1 MAKKTVR
8 AAKPTQQR
16 TKEEQWRKRM
26 AAQAR
31 TGATTYSAPN
41 GAGSAV
47 AEPEDDVETYESA
60 AVAPAAVA
68 PTPAPRAQAQRAT
81 STPATSAAR
90 ASAAQAA
97 QRRNLASQRPVRP
110 RAGITNT
117 MSVEEEMHYIRT
129 DIRKLITL
137 TAICIV
143 IIIIL
148 AFIVPSIVK

>member
-31 TGATTYSAPN
+31 TGTTAYSAPN

-60 AVAPAAVA
+60 AVAPAAAV
-68 PTPAPRAQAQRAT
+68 PTPAPRAQAPRAT
-81 STPATSAAR
+81 STPATAAAR
-90 ASAAQAA
+90 ASAAQ
-97 QRRNLASQRPVRP
+97 RRSLASQRPVRP

>member
-31 TGATTYSAPN
+31 TGTTAYSAPN

-60 AVAPAAVA
+60 AVAPAAAV
-68 PTPAPRAQAQRAT
+68 PTPAPRAQAPRAT
-81 STPATSAAR
+81 STPATAAAR
-90 ASAAQAA
+90 ASAAQ
-97 QRRNLASQRPVRP
+97 RRSLASQRPVRP
-110 RAGITNT
+110 RAGITNA